1 MSRNF
6 SLSLPRTSLL
16 VALAAVVPVLGQERI
31 AGAKQETVPL
41 DSVIAVTEM
50 ALNDYQSLAKES
62 KGTPGE
68 LPELATADF
77 DFKTVVDT
85 KLGGGVNLFV
95 FTLGATRE
103 KQATTDLDFQY
114 APHPAE
120 KIDIQG
126 FGKDT
131 KTLYQSII
139 DTLTEASKAVAK
151 AAEAN
156 PTSDTPRFDFRQLTL
171 SLSFGVTT
179 DIQGGAK
186 VPFQLITVSGT
197 LDRNKNNVQQVKL
210 AFKQKDPKMK
220 ACVPAKGS

>member
-1 MSRNF
+1 M
-6 SLSLPRTSLL
+6 
-16 VALAAVVPVLGQERI
+16 
-31 AGAKQETVPL
+31 
-41 DSVIAVTEM
+41 
-50 ALNDYQSLAKES
+50 
-62 KGTPGE
+62 
-68 LPELATADF
+68 
-77 DFKTVVDT
+77 DT

-103 KQATTDLDFQY
+103 KQAPTDLDFQY

-120 KIDIQG
+120 KTDIQG

-139 DTLTEASKAVAK
+139 DTLTESSKAVAK

-156 PTSDTPRFDFRQLTL
+156 PTADAPALDFCELTL

-179 DIQGGAK
+179 EIQGGAK

-210 AFKQKDPKMK
+210 VFKQKDPNMK
-220 ACVPAKGS
+220 ACVAAKGN